1 MWQLLA
7 MIKAKLVKKAKKQ
20 KQKNKKVN
28 AEPQKKQHKLHWR
41 LLKRPP
47 AIKKPFT
54 RTETISP
61 MSSPLPSHAPPSQ
74 VRQVPFAVVVGGGVA
89 VPTPVPVPY
98 FLALWFAWQ
107 TDVMSVMF
115 VTLSA
120 RLCAF
125 CPSVCPF
132 VCLSTVRS
140 SVCPSTL
147 PLVRSPLE
155 RAFHAHCAVAQ
166 RSPIKAADS
175 HAWSSCHRWRFEK
188 LLWRHV

>member
-1 MWQLLA
+1 

-20 KQKNKKVN
+20 KQKNTKVN

-98 FLALWFAWQ
+98 FLAL
-107 TDVMSVMF
+107 
-115 VTLSA
+115 
-120 RLCAF
+120 
-125 CPSVCPF
+125 
-132 VCLSTVRS
+132 
-140 SVCPSTL
+140 
-147 PLVRSPLE
+147 
-155 RAFHAHCAVAQ
+155 
-166 RSPIKAADS
+166 
-175 HAWSSCHRWRFEK
+175 
-188 LLWRHV
+188 